1 MKCLSM
7 LVLVAALAAPAAFAA
22 DMPAGSVAG
31 YITMTDLDLGAG
43 GQDDGM
49 GFGVRGWAS
58 VNGPWFVHGEYQTTT
73 LDDSNFDVDQLRIGG
88 GLVGEMQ
95 EGTMWLAKGEYISI
109 SSDAFADDQTGFG
122 AHGGIM
128 FAASPQ
134 FHLFGTLGYL
144 STSDTDGLEFNLGG
158 SFSFTRE
165 LAAFLDYRSYMGSV
179 DPSGDLDLTDMHF
192 GVAYMF
198 Y

>member
-1 MKCLSM
+1 MMKSLPM

-22 DMPAGSVAG
+22 DMPTGSVAG
-31 YITMTDLDLGAG
+31 YVTMTDVDAGPGAT
-43 GQDDGM
+43 DDGM

-73 LDDSNFDVDQLRIGG
+73 LDDSDTDVDQLRIGG

-95 EGTMWLAKGEYISI
+95 PGTMWLAKGEYISV
-109 SSDAFADDQTGFG
+109 SNDFADDQTGFG
-122 AHGGIM
+122 VHGGIM
-128 FAASPQ
+128 FHPSQQ
-134 FHLFGTLGYL
+134 FGLFGTLGYL
-144 STSDTDGLEFNLGG
+144 TTSDTDGLEFNIGG

-165 LAAFLDYRSYMGSV
+165 LAGFVDYRSYMGSV
-179 DPSGDLDLTDMHF
+179 DPTGDLDLSDLHV